1 MDDLRATRALDALGN
16 DKRLA
21 IYRLL
26 VRAGDGGLAVGDI
39 QRALGIPAS
48 TLSHH
53 VAWLSRAGLVAQ
65 KRQGREI
72 RCRADYEIMRGL
84 VGYLTEACCV
94 GVRLEADDAIPKL
107 SAAPA

>member
-1 MDDLRATRALDALGN
+1 MDDPHATRALGALGN

-53 VAWLSRAGLVAQ
+53 VAWLGRAGLVAQ
-65 KRQGREI
+65 ERQGREI
-72 RCRADYEIMRGL
+72 RCRADYATMRDL
-84 VGYLTEACCV
+84 VGYLTDACCI
-94 GVRLEADDAIPKL
+94 GVRLAADDTESELADV
-107 SAAPA
+107 PA

>member
-1 MDDLRATRALDALGN
+1 MDNSHAARALDALGN

-26 VRAGDGGLAVGDI
+26 VKAGDGGLVVGDI

-53 VAWLSRAGLVAQ
+53 VAWLSRASLVTQ
-65 KRQGREI
+65 ERRGREI
-72 RCRADYEIMRGL
+72 CCRADYETMHRL
-84 VGYLTEACCV
+84 VGYLTDSCCI
-94 GVRLEADDAIPKL
+94 GVRPETADPKTEL
-107 SAAPA
+107 AGVLA